1 MMRVFQ
7 GVAIEKNI
15 ELTRTFPTEPLTDV
29 YADPLRIKQV
39 LSNLLSNAIKFTD
52 IGSVSLTLQ
61 QSEGPDNDS
70 VHYIIDVQD
79 SGVGIDASQQAAL
92 FRPFSQAENR
102 RRNWASSIS
111 VGPFAKAWRYAHAEQ

>member
-70 VHYIIDVQD
+70 VHYIIDVRTAA
-79 SGVGIDASQQAAL
+79 SGLTPASR
-92 FRPFSQAENR
+92 RPCSGRLARQKTAVQELG
-102 RRNWASSIS
+102 WGSIS
-111 VGPFAKAWRYAHAEQ
+111 VGPFAKAWAVRSR